1 MDGFRDVLYGELIK
15 LGVSPDDMF
24 TGSQLNKL
32 ASNLPGFYR
41 ATKNWDLVVCKNA
54 KIRNFDQAPSKPQLL
69 AAIEFK
75 SQKDSIGNNQNN
87 RIEESIGNA
96 VDFWDSYE
104 QGTFGSLL
112 PRPWL
117 GYLFIGRY
125 EEGQK
130 NKSVKITHPLI
141 SVDPV
146 FSTTKENWEESIK
159 FNGCSYADR
168 YRIFLDRMIGKKLY
182 DGASFL
188 ITNETIANKTPNYQ
202 VLYPHLSGATFVK
215 GLLNHLKAYY
225 FDQETS

>member
-1 MDGFRDVLYGELIK
+1 LPPIF
-15 LGVSPDDMF
+15 PDSIEQPK
-24 TGSQLNKL
+24 TGIS
-32 ASNLPGFYR
+32 SF
-41 ATKNWDLVVCKNA
+41 A
-54 KIRNFDQAPSKPQLL
+54 KT
-69 AAIEFK
+69 
-75 SQKDSIGNNQNN
+75 QKDSIGNNQNN

-112 PRPWL
+112 PRPWI

-130 NKSVKITHPLI
+130 NKSVKITQPLI

-188 ITNETIANKTPNYQ
+188 ITNESIANKTQTTKSFTPTS
-202 VLYPHLSGATFVK
+202 PETHSS
-215 GLLNHLKAYY
+215 KA
-225 FDQETS
+225 FSIT